1 MAQKQDEIPGFERPK
16 IKAIEDAATAHRDLV
31 EKRLKL
37 QEKEEATADA
47 LQKILH
53 KYEDKLVDRDKDG
66 NPGYVYYD
74 GEQPMIATLKR
85 SEEKVSVRKYT
96 PPKEKAEKKE

>member
-16 IKAIEDAATAHRDLV
+16 IKAIEDAADAYREIV
-31 EKRLKL
+31 KSRLEL
-37 QEKEEATADA
+37 QEDEEKAADK

-53 KYEDKLVDRDKDG
+53 KYEEKLVDRDKDG